1 MKTFKMIL
9 TALLA
14 AQLLAACTDGE
25 IQMTTT
31 INRNGSC
38 QRMVA
43 FAADSATLV
52 GSYDTSAPMAHL
64 LSDSAWGK
72 TWCIKGD
79 TARHPYPMTP
89 EQYGEIRTLLPKGS
103 PSDTLLVCAERRFA
117 SVEEMGGTTLL
128 MLGDKPL
135 LPQVS
140 LTKRFRWFYT
150 DYIYEET
157 YPIQGQ
163 LFAYPL
169 DKFIED
175 EVASYW
181 FTGEPDLMQG
191 YSPAEK
197 KETDDM
203 IEEQCDRWLVANY
216 VAAVFDAVADD
227 YDSLTDVPFDKSAYL
242 THRDSLVNYALH
254 CQFTF
259 GDNIDTLFSGYFHSR
274 AYEEAFAS
282 SKIEQQ
288 LDAKLDAF
296 VELMG
301 LKVNY
306 LLVLPGALRD
316 AGNGVLEQGVVR
328 YRLTGNRL
336 MPHDYTIATTSRAT
350 NIWAFV
356 VTALLLLAAIVGLK
370 AKAK

>member
-1 MKTFKMIL
+1 MKTCKLIL

-14 AQLLAACTDGE
+14 AQLLAACSDGE
-25 IQMTTT
+25 LQMTTT

-38 QRMVA
+38 QRVVA
-43 FAADSATLV
+43 FATDSATLV
-52 GSYDTSAPMAHL
+52 GNYDTSAPMAHL
-64 LSDSAWGK
+64 LSDSTWCK

-89 EQYGEIRTLLPKGS
+89 EQYGEIRTLMSEGS
-103 PSDTLLVCAERRFA
+103 PSDTLLVCAEQHFS
-117 SVEEMGGTTLL
+117 SVKEMGGTPLL

-135 LPQVS
+135 LPQAS

-150 DYIYEET
+150 DYTYEET
-157 YPIQGQ
+157 YPIQCQ
-163 LFAYPL
+163 LFSYPL
-169 DKFIED
+169 NKFIED
-175 EVASYW
+175 DVAFYW

-216 VAAVFDAVADD
+216 VAAAFDEVADL
-227 YDSLTDVPFDKSAYL
+227 YDSLVDPPFDKVAYM
-242 THRDSLVNYALH
+242 THRDSLVQYALD

-259 GDNIDTLFSGYFHSR
+259 GGSVDTLFSGYFHSH
-274 AYEEAFAS
+274 AYDAAFAS
-282 SKIEQQ
+282 DRLEQQ
-288 LDAKLDAF
+288 LEDKLDAF

-301 LKVNY
+301 LKVDY
-306 LLVLPGALRD
+306 RLVLPGTIRD
-316 AGNGVLEQGVVR
+316 AGNGVLEQGAVR

-336 MPHDYTIATTSRAT
+336 MPHDYTIAATSRAT
-350 NIWAFV
+350 NLWAFV
-356 VTALLLLAAIVGLK
+356 LTVLLLLAVIVGLK
-370 AKAK
+370 SK